1 MKIECLK
8 EKLSVALL
16 YAERITGKNL
26 TLPVLSCILL
36 EAKDNSLTIRSTNLD
51 LGIEIHVPV
60 KVEKEGSVAVPGQTI
75 SQFINNL
82 QGDKNIKLEVVDG
95 NLAIS
100 SAMGSTTIKSMPSED
115 FPTIPVVPEEKSFE
129 IESEDFVRGLKSV
142 WYSSSVSGI
151 KPELSSILIAS
162 EEDGLVF
169 AATDSFRLAEK
180 RIKTKK
186 QNDFGQIL
194 IPFKNIPEIIRVLE
208 GMKDVTVVHLS
219 KNQISFSADGIYLV
233 SRVIDGVFP
242 DYKQIIPK
250 ESKTEAIVLKQ
261 DLLHSLKLAT
271 IFSDKFNQISVS
283 VRPEQKVFELKT
295 RSNEVGENVSRL
307 IATISGEDVDINFNY
322 KYIIDCFQSI
332 DVDTVCLQFNGV
344 NRPVVIRGVSDK
356 TFMYLVMPMNR

>member
-26 TLPVLSCILL
+26 TLPVLSCILI

-51 LGIEIHVPV
+51 LGIEIHIPV

-100 SAMGSTTIKSMPSED
+100 SAMGSTTIKSMSSED

-208 GMKDVTVVHLS
+208 GMKDITTVHLS

-261 DLLHSLKLAT
+261 DLLHGLKLAT

-295 RSNEVGENVSRL
+295 RSSEVGENVSRL

-322 KYIIDCFQSI
+322 KYIVDCFQSI
-332 DVDTVCLQFNGV
+332 DVDTICLQFNGV
-344 NRPVVIRGVSDK
+344 NRPVVIKGVSDK
-356 TFMYLVMPMNR
+356 SFMYLVMPMNR